1 MKKRLLK
8 KRIESLEAQLPLGM
22 GDCTILYREC
32 NKGHGWLT
40 ATSWVEVS
48 CPTCARESLEAELS
62 KVKADLLIMQGV
74 LPMTDPQR
82 DAFIAAVIE
91 IAEKLK

>member
-32 NKGHGWLT
+32 NQGHGWLT

-62 KVKADLLIMQGV
+62 KVKTELALMKSIV
-74 LPMTDPQR
+74 PMTDSQR
-82 DAFIAAVIE
+82 NAFIAAVIE